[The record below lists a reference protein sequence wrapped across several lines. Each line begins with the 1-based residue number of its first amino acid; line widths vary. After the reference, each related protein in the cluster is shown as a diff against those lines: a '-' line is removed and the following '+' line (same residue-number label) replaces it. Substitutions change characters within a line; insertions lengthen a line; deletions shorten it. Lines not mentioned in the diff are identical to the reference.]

1 MLRHATHR
9 RSTLSRLRRHRPG
22 PHVSL
27 RWLQRPRAPSRSKE
41 KNMSATNTPKN
52 RKKPLFYL
60 HYVFFC
66 GSFIRQPH
74 MHQQRRRPSSRDARE
89 TPLRLGAWQRHRQ
102 GPTEG
107 DTLSQLGGAYIS
119 RQHAHLG
126 VVTSTDL
133 QLSPPP
139 VMETAAVKRL
149 VRRCDLH
156 LAKRNAFQRSSRWQ
170 GWGLGV

>member
-1 MLRHATHR
+1 MRHATHR

-52 RKKPLFYL
+52 RKKNLFYL

-74 MHQQRRRPSSRDARE
+74 MHQQRRRPSRDARE
-89 TPLRLGAWQRHRQ
+89 TPLRLGAWQRQ

-149 VRRCDLH
+149 VAICIWQSAMH
-156 LAKRNAFQRSSRWQ
+156 QRSSRWQ